1 MYRFSIQEQLKIL
14 YHYLEENDPKMLLKV
29 LKMMRRQL
37 YPSSREMIKAFRN
50 KTLEPSHMPG
60 KETRR
65 LVRKMIGE
73 THWRLYLEYHKQY
86 CQHRGDRN
94 KIQLPDSDLVV
105 RLPPPFPTL
114 SLKLDE
120 NVTSYIFSFL
130 SGKDMYEASKV
141 SRSFRDAL
149 IPRQKNVTIAGFSSF
164 ESFRQMNFIGMEYF
178 ETGRD
183 SPIVTDDIISL
194 MANDIESYP
203 NLSRVSFG
211 VYCQYLTMDGEI
223 RFKRELGP
231 RLEKMSSISVNI
243 Q

>member
-1 MYRFSIQEQLKIL
+1 
-14 YHYLEENDPKMLLKV
+14 MLLKV
-29 LKMMRRQL
+29 VKMMRPHGYR
-37 YPSSREMIKAFRN
+37 SAREMTKAFRD
-50 KTLEPSHMPG
+50 KTLEPRHMPG

-65 LVRKMIGE
+65 LIRKMIGE
-73 THWRLYLEYHKQY
+73 AHWRFFLEYHKQY
-86 CQHRGDRN
+86 WQHGCDRT
-94 KIQLPDSDLVV
+94 KIQLPVDSDLAVP
-105 RLPPPFPTL
+105 LPPPFPTL

-149 IPRQKNVTIAGFSSF
+149 IPRQKNVSIAGFSSF

-178 ETGRD
+178 ATGRD
-183 SPIVTDDIISL
+183 SDIVTDDIVSL

-211 VYCQYLTMDGEI
+211 THCRYLTTAGKH
-223 RFKRELGP
+223 RFEAQLGP
-231 RLEKMSSISVNI
+231 RLDAKLWSEYIR
-243 Q
+243 